1 MKKRKDIFEIEELKE
16 LIVDFE
22 TEDWTKNTTLY
33 GKYISVLKFDN
44 KEKDSLIKMLRSEV
58 KKLRDQNIKDIQKI
72 AKDETTNLPLPGEEF
87 LSLSDHQKVKSY
99 ARAFKA
105 MQ

>member
-1 MKKRKDIFEIEELKE
+1 
-16 LIVDFE
+16 
-22 TEDWTKNTTLY
+22 
-33 GKYISVLKFDN
+33 
-44 KEKDSLIKMLRSEV
+44 MLRSEV
-58 KKLRDQNIKDIQKI
+58 KKLRDQNIKDISKI

-105 MQ
+105 MQQFKNEFEKICITLKKDNDKNRSSLMNLKNGYLKQISDLEAKLSTIKDN